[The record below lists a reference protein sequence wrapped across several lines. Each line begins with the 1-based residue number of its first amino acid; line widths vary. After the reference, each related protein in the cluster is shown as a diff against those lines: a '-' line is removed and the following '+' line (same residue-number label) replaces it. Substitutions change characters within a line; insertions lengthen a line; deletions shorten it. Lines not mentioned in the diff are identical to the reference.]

1 MSTGAILNTQPPP
14 AGAAGHHRL
23 RRILLIIA
31 CAVVVGALA
40 ALFGWDLRGW
50 FSDLWDTVS
59 TISIEYVVAGVGA
72 ATVKT
77 TATAYA
83 WYWILRYAYPGEV
96 RFRVIWAAYAVC
108 VALNCVL
115 PANLGTVVMFVML
128 TSVIASAT
136 FSGLVGAFL
145 VQKIFFTLASVFVFA
160 YLFIT
165 VPDTFDIA
173 FSFLADKPWA
183 TFALLAGGAVLIV
196 LVAISLWPRILKW
209 WEKMKEG
216 GRILAHPGAYF
227 ARVFLPELVAWVANL
242 AIVAIFMAAYAI
254 PVTFHSVISV
264 VGSNSISNSVSVTP
278 GGAGVNQAM
287 NVAALSDVTDS
298 QTATAFSVSQQLVTT
313 AWSLLL
319 AIVLMV
325 WVFGWG
331 GGRTLVAESYDE
343 AKRKV
348 AEQKAAKEAAKHG
361 DAPEGTAPAPS

>member
-1 MSTGAILNTQPPP
+1 MSGVAIVGAAPTAPEPSTG
-14 AGAAGHHRL
+14 HRA
-23 RRILLIIA
+23 RRILLIVA
-31 CAVVVGALA
+31 GVVVVGALA
-40 ALFGWDLRGW
+40 SLFGWDLRDW
-50 FSDLWDTVS
+50 FGDLWDTVS
-59 TISIEYVVAGVGA
+59 TISIGYVVAGVVA

-96 RFRVIWAAYAVC
+96 RFREIWAAYAVC
-108 VALNCVL
+108 VALNSIL

-136 FSGLVGAFL
+136 FPGLIGAFL

-165 VPDTFDIA
+165 APDTFDIA
-173 FSFLADKPWA
+173 FSFLEDKPWA
-183 TFALLAGGAVLIV
+183 TLALLVGGVVLIV
-196 LVAISLWPRILKW
+196 LVVISLWSRVVKW

-216 GRILAHPGAYF
+216 GRILAHPGTYF
-227 ARVFLPELVAWVANL
+227 VRVFLPEFVAWVANL

-264 VGSNSISNSVSVTP
+264 VGSNSISNSVSITP

-331 GGRTLVAESYDE
+331 GGRKLVVESYDE
-343 AKRKV
+343 AKQRV
-348 AEQKAAKEAAKHG
+348 AEQKAAKQAAKHG
-361 DAPEGTAPAPS
+361 EAPEGAA